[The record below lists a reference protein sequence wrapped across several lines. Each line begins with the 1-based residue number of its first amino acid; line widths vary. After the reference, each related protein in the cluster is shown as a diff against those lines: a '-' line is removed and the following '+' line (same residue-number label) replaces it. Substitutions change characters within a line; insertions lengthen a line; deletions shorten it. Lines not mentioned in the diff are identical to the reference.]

1 MKLARRKFL
10 HLAADVPPAGYPP
23 ASPDRSTPLRCPR
36 WPAQRRRTDILA
48 RLIGQWLSERLG
60 QSFVIENRAGAGGT
74 IAVDSVVRAPPDG
87 YTLLPTAINDA
98 YSEYLYPDL
107 RYNYIRDITPVAAIS
122 LTPTVM
128 EVNPSVQ

>member
-1 MKLARRKFL
+1 
-10 HLAADVPPAGYPP
+10 VG
-23 ASPDRSTPLRCPR
+23 
-36 WPAQRRRTDILA
+36 
-48 RLIGQWLSERLG
+48 
-60 QSFVIENRAGAGGT
+60 
-74 IAVDSVVRAPPDG
+74 SVVRAPPDG